1 MRRLVVERPPS
12 LAALW
17 SRRLGLFALAVMA
30 IAVALSWLGRI
41 DPAAALAVL
50 GLGLLLATIGA
61 VLAFVAF
68 VAIWNEGRPGFGKAV
83 AGLMLAV
90 LLAAYPAFLAVQ
102 ALRLPR
108 LNDISTDIA
117 DPPSFSRSRRALD
130 LRAGRVP
137 PEVPQPVRAA
147 QKAAYPQVQPV
158 VLDLTPQES
167 FALVQKAASQ
177 RGWQVIETATPG
189 GRVGTG
195 RLEAID
201 HSLAMRFPEDVTVRL
216 RPTAAGTR
224 IDIRSAS
231 RFPIHD
237 FGANARRIAAFA
249 EAVQELAD
257 AR

>member
-117 DPPSFSRSRRALD
+117 DPPPSRV
-130 LRAGRVP
+130 RAGRSIC
-137 PEVPQPVRAA
+137 A
-147 QKAAYPQVQPV
+147 
-158 VLDLTPQES
+158 
-167 FALVQKAASQ
+167 
-177 RGWQVIETATPG
+177 PG
-189 GRVGTG
+189 
-195 RLEAID
+195 AC
-201 HSLAMRFPEDVTVRL
+201 
-216 RPTAAGTR
+216 RPR
-224 IDIRSAS
+224 CLSRSAPRRRRPIRRCS
-231 RFPIHD
+231 RWCWT
-237 FGANARRIAAFA
+237 
-249 EAVQELAD
+249 
-257 AR
+257 